1 MKILFAGIIG
11 RYPFG
16 GVTWCSLMYLL
27 GLRALGHEVCYLED
41 TGECIYDP
49 DADAISVD
57 PAYGT
62 RYIHEALAP
71 FGLGDRWCFVNY
83 DETYHGWTRDRL
95 RRFCR
100 DADLFLNLSGGSW
113 FWRDEYHAI
122 PHRAFIDSDPVFTQ
136 LAIAKRV
143 PWYVEFF
150 RGFDHL
156 FTFGANVAAPGG
168 AVDVPTGEFTWRH
181 TWQPVTT
188 ALWQTDAP
196 PARDRFTTVMTWKTE
211 SFADINGNKDRE
223 FVRFIDLPS
232 RTAARFEIAVNGPH
246 DLLRAHGWS
255 PVDAMRMSRTAPDYR
270 GFIQASKAEFSVA
283 KHAYVA
289 HRSGWFS
296 DRTACY
302 LAAGRPAVVQETGW
316 SDHLPCGK
324 GLLPFSTIEEAA
336 DAVDRV
342 EREYAAH
349 AARAREIAVECFDA
363 ARVLPPLLER
373 ACA

>member
-1 MKILFAGIIG
+1 MKIVFAGIIG

-27 GLRALGHEVCYLED
+27 GLRALGHDVCYLED
-41 TGECIYDP
+41 TGECIYDA
-49 DADAISVD
+49 DADAITLD

-62 RYIHEALAP
+62 RYIHNALEP

-83 DETYHGWTRDRL
+83 DETYHGWTRSRL
-95 RRFCR
+95 RAFCR

-113 FWRDEYHAI
+113 FWRDEYRAI
-122 PHRAFIDSDPVFTQ
+122 PHRAFIDSDPIFTQ
-136 LAIAKRV
+136 LAIAKGV
-143 PWYVEFF
+143 PWYIDFF

-156 FTFGANVAAPGG
+156 FTFGANVATPG
-168 AVDVPTGEFTWRH
+168 AAIDVPSGPFLWEH

-188 ALWQTDAP
+188 GLWRTDQS

-211 SFADINGNKDRE
+211 SFADVDGNKDRE
-223 FVRFIDLPS
+223 FVRFIDLPA

-246 DLLRAHGWS
+246 DLLRTHGWS
-255 PVDAMRMSRTAPDYR
+255 PLDAMQVSRTASAYHA
-270 GFIQASKAEFSVA
+270 FIQGSKAEFGVA

-316 SDHLPCGK
+316 SDHLPAGT
-324 GLLPFSTIEEAA
+324 GLLPFSTLEEAI
-336 DAVDRV
+336 DSVERV
-342 EREYAAH
+342 ERDYAAH
-349 AARAREIAVECFDA
+349 AVRAREIAVECFDA
-363 ARVLPPLLER
+363 DRILPSLIER

>member
-1 MKILFAGIIG
+1 MKILLAGIIG

-83 DETYHGWTRDRL
+83 DGTYHGWTRERL
-95 RRFCR
+95 RAFCR
-100 DADLFLNLSGGSW
+100 DAELFLNLSGGSW
-113 FWRDEYHAI
+113 FWRDEYRAI

-143 PWYVEFF
+143 PWYVDFF
-150 RGFDHL
+150 RGFSHL
-156 FTFGANVAAPGG
+156 FTFGAKVAAPGG
-168 AVDVPTGEFTWRH
+168 AAGVPTGEFAWQH

-188 ALWQTDAP
+188 ALWRTDTP

-211 SFADINGNKDRE
+211 SFEDVDGNKDRE

-232 RTAARFEIAVNGPH
+232 RTSARFEIAVNGPH

-255 PVDAMRMSRTAPDYR
+255 PLDAMQVSRTAPAYR
-270 GFIQASKAEFSVA
+270 SFIQASRAEFGVA

-316 SDHLPCGK
+316 SDHLPSGE
-324 GLLPFSTIEEAA
+324 GLLAFSSIEEAT
-336 DAVDRV
+336 DAVERV
-342 EREYAAH
+342 QCDYPVH
-349 AARAREIAVECFDA
+349 AARAREIAADCFDA
-363 ARVLPPLLER
+363 TRVLPPLLER
-373 ACA
+373 ARA

>member
-1 MKILFAGIIG
+1 MKILLAGIIG
-11 RYPFG
+11 RYPVG

-49 DADAISVD
+49 DANTISVD
-57 PAYGT
+57 PTYGT
-62 RYIHEALAP
+62 RYIHEALKP

-83 DETYHGWTRDRL
+83 DETYHGWTRERL
-95 RRFCR
+95 RGFCH

-113 FWRDEYHAI
+113 FWRDEYRAI

-143 PWYVEFF
+143 PWYVDFF
-150 RGFDHL
+150 RGFNHL
-156 FTFGANVAAPGG
+156 FTFGAKVAAPGG
-168 AVDVPTGEFTWRH
+168 AAGVPNGEFAWQH
-181 TWQPVTT
+181 TWQPVAT
-188 ALWQTDAP
+188 ALWRTDAP

-211 SFADINGNKDRE
+211 SFADVDGNKDRE
-223 FVRFIDLPS
+223 FMRFIDLPS
-232 RTAARFEIAVNGPH
+232 RTSARFEIAVNGPH

-255 PVDAMRMSRTAPDYR
+255 PLDAMRVSRTASVYR
-270 GFIQASKAEFSVA
+270 SFIQASRAEFAVA

-316 SDHLPCGK
+316 SDHLPSGE

-336 DAVDRV
+336 AAV
-342 EREYAAH
+342 ERVQSDYSVH

-363 ARVLPPLLER
+363 ARVLPPLVER

>member
-41 TGECIYDP
+41 TGECIYDA
-49 DADAISVD
+49 DADAISLD

-62 RYIHEALAP
+62 RYIHDALAP

-83 DETYHGWTRDRL
+83 DETCHGWTRAQL
-95 RRFCR
+95 RAFCR
-100 DADLFLNLSGGSW
+100 DADLFLDLSGGSW
-113 FWRDEYHAI
+113 FWRDEYRAI

-136 LAIAKRV
+136 LALAKGV
-143 PWYVEFF
+143 PWYVDFF
-150 RGFDHL
+150 REFDHL
-156 FTFGANVAAPGG
+156 FTFGANIGTAGA
-168 AVDVPTGEFTWRH
+168 AVDVPTDPFTWEH
-181 TWQPVTT
+181 TWQPVATR
-188 ALWQTDAP
+188 LWQTDRP
-196 PARDRFTTVMTWKTE
+196 PVRDRFTTVMTWKTE
-211 SFADINGNKDRE
+211 SFADVDGNKDRE
-223 FVRFIDLPS
+223 FVRFIDLPA
-232 RTAARFEIAVNGPH
+232 RTTARFEIAVNGPH

-255 PVDAMRMSRTAPDYR
+255 PLDAMQVSRNAPAYR
-270 GFIQASKAEFSVA
+270 SFIQGSKAEFGVA
-283 KHAYVA
+283 KHAYVR

-316 SDHLPCGK
+316 SDHLPAGQ

-336 DAVDRV
+336 DAVERV
-342 EREYAAH
+342 ERDYAAH

-363 ARVLPPLLER
+363 ARVLPALLER

>member
-41 TGECIYDP
+41 TGECVYDA
-49 DADAISVD
+49 DADAITLD
-57 PAYGT
+57 PGYGT
-62 RYIHEALAP
+62 RYIHDALAP

-83 DETYHGWTRDRL
+83 DETYHGWTRSRL
-95 RRFCR
+95 RAFCR

-113 FWRDEYHAI
+113 FWRDEYRAI

-136 LAIAKRV
+136 LAIAKGV
-143 PWYVEFF
+143 PWYVDFF

-156 FTFGANVAAPGG
+156 FTFGANVAAPGA
-168 AVDVPTGEFTWRH
+168 AVDVPSGPFLWEH

-188 ALWQTDAP
+188 GLWRTDQS

-211 SFADINGNKDRE
+211 SFADIDGNKDRE
-223 FVRFIDLPS
+223 FVRFIDLPA

-255 PVDAMRMSRTAPDYR
+255 PLDAMQVSRTAPGYHA
-270 GFIQASKAEFSVA
+270 FIQGSKAEFGVA

-316 SDHLPCGK
+316 SDHLPAGA
-324 GLLPFSTIEEAA
+324 GLLPFSTLEEAI
-336 DAVDRV
+336 DGVERV
-342 EREYAAH
+342 ERDYAAH
-349 AARAREIAVECFDA
+349 AVRAREIAVECFDA
-363 ARVLPPLLER
+363 ARILPPLIDR